1 MRFRLAS
8 SARFARIDHE
18 GVLLLQ
24 QAGEVLVINELGMRI
39 IELMDGMVAL
49 DTIVDRLLPALEIDR
64 PTLERDVG
72 QFVAELDEAGALE
85 HR

>member
-1 MRFRLAS
+1 MSFQLHS
-8 SARFARIDHE
+8 QARYTRVDTE

-24 QAGEVLVINELGMRI
+24 QAGEVLVLNELGMRV
-39 IELMDGMVAL
+39 IELMDGPVELDAL
-49 DTIVDRLLPALEIDR
+49 VDRLAAEFEVDR

-85 HR
+85 RG